1 LDSTKSPTLRFEQL
15 SADQYER
22 GKKIFDKA
30 KHPGFV
36 GREYMFRCATRG
48 RAIVAILGDQDVG
61 IVLVDHKQT
70 LGALSVVVSARGARV
85 GSALVTEV
93 RPYAKF
99 VKAISEK
106 TAFFERLGYRAVV
119 AAQVGQAGKQTTQLL
134 ERDDAFQIDL
144 TTERADTATIVAP
157 SAGATVPERVDVCAF
172 ERDTLCDP
180 AKGPA
185 PAIDREAEREWVRRK
200 NKAAVLKWD
209 SMGLENLS
217 PHQLASRDRALAE
230 IAKLTG
236 AYTPV
241 QFEHVNRQ
249 TQAEARLALA
259 EEFPENSGL
268 ILATMR
274 VNDAA
279 EDDGGEAPPVGDPSL
294 N

>member
-1 LDSTKSPTLRFEQL
+1 MTEPKKTDPEGPPLG
-15 SADQYER
+15 
-22 GKKIFDKA
+22 GK
-30 KHPGFV
+30 
-36 GREYMFRCATRG
+36 
-48 RAIVAILGDQDVG
+48 
-61 IVLVDHKQT
+61 
-70 LGALSVVVSARGARV
+70 LSVVDTR
-85 GSALVTEV
+85 
-93 RPYAKF
+93 
-99 VKAISEK
+99 
-106 TAFFERLGYRAVV
+106 V

-236 AYTPV
+236 AYAPTEIDHRIADGEITP
-241 QFEHVNRQ
+241 
-249 TQAEARLALA
+249 ARAREMMGTL
-259 EEFPENSGL
+259 FPKIKPNGSNVDDSG
-268 ILATMR
+268 
-274 VNDAA
+274 
-279 EDDGGEAPPVGDPSL
+279 EPGAPL